1 MAGNDSIQFLKGT
14 SEQRQAKTDPLLYGQ
29 PLWEVD
35 TKRLYIGDNNS
46 TPMNQLSP
54 VNPGLDIAFVGALLD
69 TSSYVTLL
77 VDLSDLDKQS
87 PFSPDDISDSYY
99 TGKYAII
106 LRTDEIN
113 DVSPAAGISSG
124 TLVKLGNFASSGK
137 WNYTTAYTDGFEALG
152 NFVYN
157 LSADLKDISSKLE
170 SVRNPIIPT
179 VDTKM
184 TTLIAQVGNWNQ
196 AGPYGKHIFTDG
208 KDIYFMKYSG
218 FAQFG
223 KFNPKTETF
232 DSITMTGISG
242 GQCNGDNVWFDGSNL
257 ILCVADSAFVF
268 NPSTLHWDE
277 ESFIG
282 TIIEVTGKP
291 WSWNGRIYS
300 GDGYSGVWVYTPN
313 PSSPNHLGAWEQVT
327 LYPAGTYLNDNG
339 FVWTDG
345 KDIFCDN
352 ESYHYVL
359 NQETSTY
366 NTLRWTE
373 HTWDADSGLS
383 IQGDNIFTDGQD
395 IYCYQGLSSSTI
407 IVARLENGRWVE
419 DGIRLPEAWSG
430 SSSLTGKDFWND
442 GSNLYLKADTKNYKI
457 TRRITTSATPM
468 FGCEYGIAALTSDV
482 TVRSNVGNIGYRTP
496 AANTTI
502 ANEVWTGTSNGSG
515 TDIIGD
521 VSIFGPYLEYD
532 YRGVNGSFIDGDT
545 YGSYIALQRNV
556 AGTWQQIDSFT
567 TKEQVVDNSVAP
579 VSHSFGSA
587 YKSGDRY
594 QIRAYASRY
603 TPPITI
609 AFNAICTYKEIG
621 VDGDG
626 NTLADI
632 RISGVP
638 NITESPTPSDAL
650 INTVALA
657 NVIGVNG
664 VSFSQL
670 NTRATVGSLNSN
682 IYTANLCAS
691 NNCIGIH
698 TMGTSRGVDSVTYSD
713 SPVDITIY
721 GAVIS

>member
-1 MAGNDSIQFLKGT
+1 MAGNNSIQFLKGT

-113 DVSPAAGISSG
+113 DVSSAAGISSG
-124 TLVKLGNFASSGK
+124 TLVKLGNFATSGK
-137 WNYTTAYTDGFEALG
+137 WNYTTAYTEGFEALG

-157 LSADLKDISSKLE
+157 LSADLKDISSKLD
-170 SVRNPIIPT
+170 SIRNPILPT

-184 TTLIAQVGNWNQ
+184 TTLIAQVGNWSQ
-196 AGPYGKHIFTDG
+196 AGPYGKQVFTDG
-208 KDIYFMKYSG
+208 KDIYFMNYTG
-218 FAQFG
+218 FGQAG

-232 DSITMTGISG
+232 DPITMSG
-242 GQCNGDNVWFDGSNL
+242 FYSETDYRGEDVWFDGSNL
-257 ILCVADSAFVF
+257 ILCVTDSAFVF

-277 ESFIG
+277 ESFNG
-282 TIIEVTGKP
+282 TILEVTGKP

-300 GDGYSGVWVYTPN
+300 GDGYSGVMVYTPN
-313 PSSPNHLGAWEQVT
+313 PSSPNHLGTWEQVT

-383 IQGDNIFTDGQD
+383 IQGNNIFTDGKD

-419 DGIRLPEAWSG
+419 DGIQLPEAWSG
-430 SSSLTGKDFWND
+430 VSDLTGKDFWND
-442 GSNLYLKADTKNYKI
+442 GSNLYLKASNTNYKI

-468 FGCEYGIAALTSDV
+468 FGYEYGIAALTSDV
-482 TVRSNVGNIGYRTP
+482 TVRSNTGNIGYY
-496 AANTTI
+496 
-502 ANEVWTGTSNGSG
+502 TSAQSETVAQDTWSG
-515 TDIIGD
+515 TATETVNGDVILRVVIRTGIVTLYLRTDLQVEDGDEIAIMVRLMRAGSTVNSTTLSDTVVNQSYTTNHSITNLASSYRSGDTFQIIIGISRKISAS
-521 VSIFGPYLEYD
+521 SI
-532 YRGVNGSFIDGDT
+532 
-545 YGSYIALQRNV
+545 AM
-556 AGTWQQIDSFT
+556 
-567 TKEQVVDNSVAP
+567 NS
-579 VSHSFGSA
+579 
-587 YKSGDRY
+587 
-594 QIRAYASRY
+594 
-603 TPPITI
+603 
-609 AFNAICTYKEIG
+609 ICTYKEIG
-621 VDGDG
+621 VDTNG

-638 NITESPTPSDAL
+638 TITTAPNPSNAL
-650 INTVALA
+650 INTTALA
-657 NVIGVNG
+657 NVIGVNS

-670 NTRATVGSLNSN
+670 NTRATVASLNSN
-682 IYTANLCAS
+682 VYTAYLDTA
-691 NNCIGIH
+691 NNCIGLR
-698 TMGTSRGVDSVTYSD
+698 TMGTSRNVASITYSN

>member
-1 MAGNDSIQFLKGT
+1 MIQILRGT
-14 SEQRQAKTDPLLYGQ
+14 STQRASQTQSSVIGQ
-29 PLWEVD
+29 PLYETD
-35 TKRLYIGDNNS
+35 TKKLYIGDGS
-46 TPMNQLSP
+46 TAINELHA
-54 VNPGLDIAFVGALLD
+54 VNPGVDIAFVGALLD

-87 PFSPDDISDSYY
+87 PFSPSGSPDTYY
-99 TGKYAII
+99 AGKYAII

-113 DVSPAAGISSG
+113 DVSSAAGISSG
-124 TLVKLGNFASSGK
+124 TLVKLGNFVTSGK
-137 WNYTTAYTDGFEALG
+137 WNYTTAYTEGFEALG

-157 LSADLKDISSKLE
+157 LSADLKDISSKLD
-170 SVRNPIIPT
+170 SIRNPIIPT

-184 TTLIAQVGNWNQ
+184 TTLIAQVGNWSQ
-196 AGPYGKHIFTDG
+196 AGPYGKQVFTDG
-208 KDIYFMKYSG
+208 KDIYFMNYTG
-218 FAQFG
+218 FGQAG

-232 DSITMTGISG
+232 DPITMSG
-242 GQCNGDNVWFDGSNL
+242 FYSETDYRGEDVWFDGSNL
-257 ILCVADSAFVF
+257 ILCVTDSAFVF

-277 ESFIG
+277 ESFNG
-282 TIIEVTGKP
+282 TILEVTGKP

-300 GDGYSGVWVYTPN
+300 GDGYSGVMVYTPN
-313 PSSPNHLGAWEQVT
+313 PSSPNHLGTWEQVT

-383 IQGDNIFTDGQD
+383 IQGNNIFTDGKD

-419 DGIRLPEAWSG
+419 DGIQLPEAWSG
-430 SSSLTGKDFWND
+430 VSDLTGKDFWND
-442 GSNLYLKADTKNYKI
+442 GSNLYLKASNTNYKI
-457 TRRITTSATPM
+457 TRRVTTSATPM
-468 FGCEYGIAALTSDV
+468 FGYEYGTIALTSDV
-482 TVRSNVGNIGYRTP
+482 IVRSNVGNIGYSKP
-496 AANTTI
+496 AADTI
-502 ANEVWTGTSNGSG
+502 IASGTWTGTSSG
-515 TDIIGD
+515 PGTNAIAYVTISGRYIELDYAAIG
-521 VSIFGPYLEYD
+521 GTYT
-532 YRGVNGSFIDGDT
+532 NGDT
-545 YGSYIALQRNV
+545 YGSMIRLQRNM
-556 AGTWQQIDSFT
+556 AGTWKQIDSFSSE
-567 TKEQVVDNSVAP
+567 EQVVDNEVTP
-579 VSHSFGSA
+579 VSHSFSS
-587 YKSGDRY
+587 YQSGDRY
-594 QIRAYASRY
+594 YIQAYASRY
-603 TPPITI
+603 TPPVAI
-609 AFNAICTYKEIG
+609 AFNAICTYKELG

-638 NITESPTPSDAL
+638 NITESPTPPDAL

-657 NVIGVNG
+657 NVIGVNS

-698 TMGTSRGVDSVTYSD
+698 AMGNTRGINSLTYSN

-721 GAVIS
+721 GAQIS